1 MTAPTPRLL
10 DAEHRLLVVGI
21 VALVTVVATEAMAVS
36 TVMPVVEDELGD
48 LWLYGWVFSGFYLG
62 TLVGVVVGGRAVDR
76 VRPVVPMLAGVLM
89 FGVGLVV
96 GGLAP
101 SMPVLVVGRV
111 LQGLG
116 AGAVPVVAYVCVSRG
131 FPAMLRP
138 RAFAAMSTA
147 WVVPSLVSP
156 LLAAEVAATVGWRW
170 VFLGL
175 IPVTAVVASFALPA
189 VRTVPG
195 PGGDSEGV
203 SGGEEPAARRAAPT
217 TVVLLVVGVAAVLGG
232 LASDLVWVGVPIA
245 LAGAALAFRP
255 FRRLTPDGTL
265 RAAPGLP
272 AAVLT
277 RGVLTFAFFSADA
290 FVSLALTS
298 VRDTSTRFAGLVL
311 ATASL
316 SWTAGSWTQARL
328 AEARGPAN
336 LVRTGGRLVAV
347 GCAVLAVSLSG
358 AVPLAVWFVAATC
371 KGLGMGLAYPQLSV
385 VTLAEA
391 PPGQEGAATSALQMT
406 DMLGIVLGT
415 GLAGVVVS
423 VGDRLGSQGR
433 FALAVVFTVAGVA
446 GTCVAL
452 LGRRLPGRRLAA
464 H

>member
-62 TLVGVVVGGRAVDR
+62 TLVGVVVGGSAVDR
-76 VRPVVPMLAGVLM
+76 VAPLGPMLAGVTI
-89 FGVGLVV
+89 FVTGLAV

-116 AGAVPVVAYVCVSRG
+116 AGAVPVVSYVCISRG
-131 FPAMLRP
+131 FPAVLRP
-138 RAFAAMSTA
+138 KAFAAMSTA

-156 LLAAEVAATVGWRW
+156 LVAAEVAAGVGWRW

-175 IPVTAVVASFALPA
+175 IPVTLLVASFALPA
-189 VRTVPG
+189 LRTVPG
-195 PGGDSEGV
+195 PDAAGDVEGGPQS
-203 SGGEEPAARRAAPT
+203 RRAAPAS
-217 TVVLLVVGVAAVLGG
+217 VALLVVGVAAVLGG
-232 LASDLVWVGVPIA
+232 LGSDVVWVGVPIA
-245 LAGAALAFRP
+245 VVGAAVAFGP
-255 FRRLTPDGTL
+255 FRRLTPEGTL
-265 RAAPGLP
+265 RAARGLP

-298 VRDTSTRFAGLVL
+298 VRDTSTRFAGAVL

-316 SWTAGSWTQARL
+316 TWTVGSWTQARL
-328 AEARGPAN
+328 SEAWGSAR
-336 LVRTGGRLVAV
+336 LVRTGGSLVAT
-347 GCAVLAVSLSG
+347 GCTLLAVSLSG
-358 AVPLAVWFVAATC
+358 AVPLPVWFLAAAC
-371 KGLGMGLAYPQLSV
+371 KGLGMGMAYPQLSV

-391 PPGQEGAATSALQMT
+391 PAGQEGAATSALQMT

-415 GLAGVVVS
+415 GFAGVVVS
-423 VGDRLGSQGR
+423 VGDRVASGAWV
-433 FALAVVFTVAGVA
+433 ALAIVFGLAATA
-446 GTCVAL
+446 GTTVAL
-452 LGRRLPGRRLAA
+452 LGQRLPGRRAA
-464 H
+464 LR